1 MLSGSNIGNATHEGG
16 MTRTSPFRW
25 IFCSIIILCLEG
37 APASAQSS
45 RTWVSGLGTD
55 SGSCPVTSPCMTFA
69 FAYSQTTVGGEIDVL
84 SPGGYGA
91 LTITHSISIYDDGS
105 GEAGILVAG
114 NNGITVS
121 AGPTDVVNLRGLI
134 FNGTN
139 ASPAAIQILSAGLV
153 TIQSS
158 VIQEFTNGA
167 SGTGGVT
174 ITPGSGTVG
183 VVIQNSTIISN
194 NVGVFTKPA
203 SGATANVLIDHSVV
217 NGNGGAGVRADA
229 TGGGTVIAAISNS
242 SISLNAANGIISI
255 TGPGSSTVN
264 VMNDVIFGN
273 SGFGVVSNQKGG
285 GISTVAVGGS
295 MISNNL
301 GGATDFVSGGALQ
314 SFATNQITGLS
325 GTGFSSSIPLQ

>member
-1 MLSGSNIGNATHEGG
+1 

-139 ASPAAIQILSAGLV
+139 AKSRRHSNLERWTSHH
-153 TIQSS
+153 T
-158 VIQEFTNGA
+158 EFRD
-167 SGTGGVT
+167 
-174 ITPGSGTVG
+174 PGIYEWRERDGRRHHNTR
-183 VVIQNSTIISN
+183 QR
-194 NVGVFTKPA
+194 
-203 SGATANVLIDHSVV
+203 D
-217 NGNGGAGVRADA
+217 RRC
-229 TGGGTVIAAISNS
+229 
-242 SISLNAANGIISI
+242 
-255 TGPGSSTVN
+255 
-264 VMNDVIFGN
+264 GN
-273 SGFGVVSNQKGG
+273 SEFYYHQQQR
-285 GISTVAVGGS
+285 GS
-295 MISNNL
+295 
-301 GGATDFVSGGALQ
+301 VHQ
-314 SFATNQITGLS
+314 TG
-325 GTGFSSSIPLQ
+325 